1 MIDRIRRVARRPLA
15 AGVALVLAISLA
27 VFAVTQVVGGDDD
40 DLPEPDESAT
50 AVARDFALAVTTF
63 DYRDAQGSIDR
74 VLSFGD
80 AGFEA
85 EFRAAMGEDF
95 LANLEGAQSI
105 SRGRVVS
112 GPTAQRSSEGATSFL
127 VIVDQ
132 TITSGATTTT
142 GAGDGTAPEATP
154 TQVLHLGLLI
164 TVDAEQDKVTAV
176 QVL

>member
-1 MIDRIRRVARRPLA
+1 MIDRARRIGRRRAA
-15 AGVALVLAISLA
+15 AGAALVLAVVLA
-27 VFAVTQVVGGDDD
+27 VFAADQAIGNDGG
-40 DLPEPDESAT
+40 DLPEHDESAA

-80 AGFEA
+80 TGFEA

-95 LANLEGAQSI
+95 LANLQGAQSI

-112 GPTAQRSSEGATSFL
+112 GPTAQRSSDGATSFL

-142 GAGDGTAPEATP
+142 ATAGGAPQATP
-154 TQVLHLGLLI
+154 PQVLHLGLLI
-164 TVDAEQDKVTAV
+164 TVDTEEDKVTAV
-176 QVL
+176 EVL

>member
-1 MIDRIRRVARRPLA
+1 MIDRIRRFARRPLA
-15 AGVALVLAISLA
+15 AGVALVLAIALA
-27 VFAVTQVVGGDDD
+27 VFAVNEAIAADDG

-95 LANLEGAQSI
+95 LANLQGAQSI

-112 GPTAQRSSEGATSFL
+112 GPTAQRSSDGSTSFL

-142 GAGDGTAPEATP
+142 AADGTAPDATP
-154 TQVLHLGLLI
+154 PQVLHLGMLI
-164 TVDAEQDKVTAV
+164 TVDTEQDYVTAV